1 MSKLSGVVQ
10 VDETY
15 FRENQ
20 KGTMELV
27 NVAPTA
33 VKERKPRLENTHIP
47 SELGIFGP
55 EFACVVTGIDS
66 NGYVATVLSGLG
78 KAVPKS
84 LKIILVII

>member
-1 MSKLSGVVQ
+1 MPKLSGVVQ

-20 KGTMELV
+20 KGAMELV

-33 VKERKPRLENTHIP
+33 VKARKPRLENTHIP

-55 EFACVVTGIDS
+55 SLPVLLQEL
-66 NGYVATVLSGLG
+66 TVMAML
-78 KAVPKS
+78 
-84 LKIILVII
+84 